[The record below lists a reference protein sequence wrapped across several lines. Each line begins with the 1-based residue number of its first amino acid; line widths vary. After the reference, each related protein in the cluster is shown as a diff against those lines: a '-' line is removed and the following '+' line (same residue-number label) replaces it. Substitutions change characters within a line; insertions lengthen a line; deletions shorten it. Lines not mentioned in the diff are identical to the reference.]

1 MRTDYEQRLTTM
13 TSLYQATQR
22 ELSDRERTIYDYEGK
37 IEVYQSDLKVTK
49 QDLAI
54 RSKELENIHL
64 AMNRMEKEYQLNLK
78 KIDES
83 SNAKLK
89 RYENE
94 CNHKIQEEIQVYQ
107 LKIDVLEKELK
118 EKQLQIEDEVLLKR
132 KLEIEMITE
141 KKKLSTTLQHALNQL
156 QNSQNDSVDRV
167 LIKNLIVRYFQQ
179 RR

>member
-1 MRTDYEQRLTTM
+1 M
-13 TSLYQATQR
+13 
-22 ELSDRERTIYDYEGK
+22 
-37 IEVYQSDLKVTK
+37 
-49 QDLAI
+49 

-78 KIDES
+78 KIDE
-83 SNAKLK
+83 NW
-89 RYENE
+89 NE
-94 CNHKIQEEIQVYQ
+94 KIQKYGNEWINKLQEETQSYQ
-107 LKIDVLEKELK
+107 KKIEVLQKDLK
-118 EKQLQIEDEVLLKR
+118 EKELQIEDEVLLKR

-156 QNSQNDSVDRV
+156 QNSQNDSVDRI